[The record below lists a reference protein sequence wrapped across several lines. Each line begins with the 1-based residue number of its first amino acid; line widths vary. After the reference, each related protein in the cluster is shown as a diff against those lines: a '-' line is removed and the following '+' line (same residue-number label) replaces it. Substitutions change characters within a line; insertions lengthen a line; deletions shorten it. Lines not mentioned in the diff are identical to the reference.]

1 MGTAN
6 FSDQQ
11 AQPPFLYRSAPEH
24 PPHRGHAVQFYAGDA
39 FLLDRL
45 SGFIGAALAVGDSA
59 IIIATQAHR
68 DGLMQRLNARGL
80 DLPRVSAQGRLIAL
94 DAADT
99 LSKFMVNGFPDADR
113 CTALL
118 GTTLAQAAAA
128 AQGTAHGVAAFGEM
142 VALLWQQG
150 NSEAALRLEEI
161 WNGLAQTHSFS
172 LLCAY
177 PMHQFD
183 REEHGESF
191 LKICSAHGDVIPC
204 ENYTNL
210 ASEDDRSRTIASLQ
224 QKAQAL
230 TTEIAGRKRVEE
242 ELRRS
247 KAGLEFQ
254 VAQRTSALRQL
265 SARLLTLQDSERR
278 RIASE
283 LHDGLGQCL
292 IGLNLNLDRLR
303 QTPERE
309 ELWIES
315 EHLMQR
321 SLAEIR
327 TLSYVL
333 HPPTM
338 DVAGLVSAAQW
349 YVEGFSRRT
358 GIQVT
363 FAPGNFARL
372 PDEIELT
379 LFRALQEALT
389 NIHHHSG
396 ASRSEILIERSDAQV
411 ALEVKDNGCGMKYD
425 LLKRFREMGAGLG
438 VGLTGMCERVRDL
451 GGDLQLDSDS
461 NGTSVRIRIPVNPDQ
476 ATRDFASGTGG
487 LSSSGTEGRSGKR
500 ETAISTHASS
510 PFTVGSRLAAL

>member
-6 FSDQQ
+6 LSDQQ
-11 AQPPFLYRSAPEH
+11 AQAPFVYRYGHEH
-24 PPHRGHAVQFYAGDA
+24 PPHHAVQFYAGDA
-39 FLLDRL
+39 FLLDCL
-45 SGFIGAALAVGDSA
+45 SGFIGSALAAGDSA
-59 IIIATQAHR
+59 ITIATQEHR
-68 DGLMQRLNARGL
+68 IGLMGRLNARGL
-80 DLPRVSAQGRLIAL
+80 DLPRISAQGRLVAL

-99 LSKFMVNGFPDADR
+99 LSKIMVNGFPDADR

-118 GTTLAQAAAA
+118 GNILVHAAAA
-128 AQGTAHGVAAFGEM
+128 AQGAARGVAVFGEM
-142 VALLWQQG
+142 VALLWQEG
-150 NSEAALRLEEI
+150 NAEAAFRLEEI
-161 WNGLAQTHSFS
+161 WNGLAENHSFS

-177 PMHQFD
+177 PMQQFD

-191 LKICSAHGDVIPC
+191 SKICSAHGDVIPC
-204 ENYTNL
+204 ENYTKL
-210 ASEDDRSRTIASLQ
+210 ASDDDRSRTIASLQ

-230 TTEIAGRKRVEE
+230 STEIAGRKRVEE

-247 KAGLEFQ
+247 KAGLESQ

-278 RIASE
+278 RVATE

-292 IGLNLNLDRLR
+292 IGLNLNLDMLR

-315 EHLMQR
+315 EHLIQR

-358 GIQVT
+358 GIHVT
-363 FAPGNFARL
+363 FDAPEDFARL
-372 PDEIELT
+372 SDEIELA
-379 LFRALQEALT
+379 LFRGLQEALT
-389 NIHHHSG
+389 NIHRHSA
-396 ASRSEILIERSDAQV
+396 ASRAEVLIERSDAQV

-425 LLKRFREMGAGLG
+425 LLKRFRETGAGLG
-438 VGLTGMCERVRDL
+438 VGLTGMGERVRDL
-451 GGDLQLDSDS
+451 GGNLQLDSDS
-461 NGTSVRIRIPVNPDQ
+461 NGTLVRISIPVKH
-476 ATRDFASGTGG
+476 AHGTR
-487 LSSSGTEGRSGKR
+487 EC
-500 ETAISTHASS
+500 
-510 PFTVGSRLAAL
+510 GSVTRA